1 MIIEVKAKLSNLE
14 DEKLKMKN
22 TLEKEIALKD
32 QKLTFNVKELANS
45 KDKLEESERDKR
57 DLMIQLKQTEK
68 LVKLYERKA
77 VDKEEELKK

>member
-1 MIIEVKAKLSNLE
+1 MIIEVKAKLTNLE

-57 DLMIQLKQTEK
+57 DVMIQLK
-68 LVKLYERKA
+68 
-77 VDKEEELKK
+77 

>member
-1 MIIEVKAKLSNLE
+1 MIIEVKAKLTNLE

-57 DLMIQLKQTEK
+57 DVMIQLKQTEK

>member
-1 MIIEVKAKLSNLE
+1 
-14 DEKLKMKN
+14 MKN

-57 DLMIQLKQTEK
+57 DVMIQLKQTEK

>member
-1 MIIEVKAKLSNLE
+1 MIIEVKAKLTNLE

-32 QKLTFNVKELANS
+32 QKLTFNVKELVNS

-57 DLMIQLKQTEK
+57 DVMIQLKQTEK

>member
-1 MIIEVKAKLSNLE
+1 
-14 DEKLKMKN
+14 MKN

-57 DLMIQLKQTEK
+57 DVMIQLK
-68 LVKLYERKA
+68 
-77 VDKEEELKK
+77 